1 MPRPAH
7 RANRTPAWQQRSGR
21 GVHRGRPRPGPPA
34 SMPAEA
40 KGQRPGVIL
49 CPAPAVWRGWPGK
62 DGGEMR
68 AGAPP
73 APADGELF
81 ALGKTLPQRSNP
93 GDKKN
98 CWYFPAF
105 EKSCTYRLPAH
116 SAPCRANSNTV
127 PTAGSSAIWVHP
139 PEARALSAS
148 TRQSLPAYESVF
160 TPRVC
165 QPKDTPASSLLYLLL
180 WPITLTLSPQRPHPD
195 SGNTV
200 PTAGSSAI

>member
-148 TRQSLPAYESVF
+148 THQSPSSLVQAQQLSTPVSALP
-160 TPRVC
+160 P
-165 QPKDTPASSLLYLLL
+165 PASVD
-180 WPITLTLSPQRPHPD
+180 SPPAP
-195 SGNTV
+195 
-200 PTAGSSAI
+200 